1 MLQRGGVCET
11 TLNQQQRCVSVAGY
25 PCFAARWGVRSNVQV
40 ALCFIIFP
48 HRTSHN
54 LVTTP
59 VSQKI
64 GRGWK
69 DELDMTWRRSAPIDP
84 HMVPYKPLWGRWTQ
98 TGPDGPRWAQMG
110 PYKPNDGFDCKSNS
124 SIVWI
129 PAVLKFQS
137 DDRYANN
144 GRWIL
149 VSISDSL
156 MKRFKWH
163 TAVCSSNLPRVSWY
177 IMP

>member
-1 MLQRGGVCET
+1 MRVRCWLSVFCSAVGCAKQRSSSAMFYHFPPQNFT
-11 TLNQQQRCVSVAGY
+11 QSRND
-25 PCFAARWGVRSNVQV
+25 PCAAKDRARLEGRVRYDFA
-40 ALCFIIFP
+40 P
-48 HRTSHN
+48 
-54 LVTTP
+54 
-59 VSQKI
+59 I
-64 GRGWK
+64 G
-69 DELDMTWRRSAPIDP
+69 PIDP

-98 TGPDGPRWAQMG
+98 TVPDGPRWAQMG

-137 DDRYANN
+137 DDRYAINC
-144 GRWIL
+144 RWIL

-163 TAVCSSNLPRVSWY
+163 TAVCSSNLPRVRWY